1 VGDAKILVVDDT
13 PDSRTLIVELLKVA
27 GYEVKAAASG
37 QTALD
42 LVAESPPDLIVLDL
56 QMPGMDGFT
65 TLANLREIAGHIPVL
80 ALSAHVLPDDER
92 LMLAAGFDGSLSKP
106 VSLKQLHSAVSGL
119 LEGRERKE

>member
-1 VGDAKILVVDDT
+1 MDGPKILVVDDT
-13 PDSRTLIVELLKVA
+13 PDSRTLIVELLKIR
-27 GYEVKAAASG
+27 GYQVQAAASG
-37 QTALD
+37 RTALD

-65 TLANLREIAGHIPVL
+65 TLANLREIASHIPVL

-106 VSLKQLHSAVSGL
+106 VSLKQLHGAVESL
-119 LEGRERKE
+119 LAAPETEK